1 MRLRAWLLP
10 ALLAAPLFLPVDGAL
25 ACIRFKKP
33 AGAIP
38 PGMRDPKD
46 PPPPPSDSPPPTT
59 TPSDPTQPPP
69 PTTNPSQPTG
79 VGPQTTPRSGPTTP
93 DEKAAKKAATD
104 YSTWETWW
112 VLNRIEFF
120 PHRYVQQTIST
131 EGPTPKGATPLS
143 AEVVRNK
150 LWKQLLVLKDDKQAF
165 VREAALITIGRVASD
180 EALRAEARKI
190 LVGALSDPNHL
201 VARAAALGLFYVA
214 DDSCV
219 WDMLRIVDDP
229 KAETDVRAFT
239 AVTLTALEKH
249 DLIGSRLQRLVKV
262 DKEADFELKCAA
274 MMALGFVPGPDS
286 KRFLAEVYADK
297 REYREELRAMA
308 IESFGRRGS
317 FEDGREILTKALDDK
332 EIHIRRSAAIA
343 LGILDYRTAAERE
356 IASLMAPYDAMNNA
370 KVPADVQAKVDELQ
384 KAKVEQRDAQH
395 KHVRDVVKKLIHAL
409 QHDNDSFVASMAAI
423 GLGRIAAQTDE
434 NLAIQTLVAD
444 LKKER
449 NIVRE
454 YEILA
459 LAIAKAPQAYDLA
472 LEAATGKNRQ
482 PTTKGAG
489 MVALGILRD
498 PRAVEPLHKILDE
511 SDHPMLRGTA
521 ALALGMIGDER
532 SAAPILTML
541 KTTKSPDCMSE
552 GALGLALLGTK
563 KGSDTLVKK
572 LTETADGNV
581 AAYTV
586 YSLGLMKDRSKLDAL
601 LDIATNH
608 GNFFVQSAGVA
619 AIGYVSSAE
628 DYPMRH
634 LMSRGFNYMLNLQLL
649 ENYFYKL

>member
-10 ALLAAPLFLPVDGAL
+10 ALLVTPLFLPVDGAL

-46 PPPPPSDSPPPTT
+46 PPPPPDQPPPTT
-59 TPSDPTQPPP
+59 TPSDPAAPPAPTNSPSTPSTLGSPP
-69 PTTNPSQPTG
+69 PTTT
-79 VGPQTTPRSGPTTP
+79 PTTGGEDKGP
-93 DEKAAKKAATD
+93 KKTATD

-120 PHRYVQQTIST
+120 PHRYVTATVST
-131 EGPTPKGATPLS
+131 EGPTPKGATALS
-143 AEVVRNK
+143 PEVVRNK

-180 EALRAEARKI
+180 EALRAEARTI
-190 LVGALSDPNHL
+190 LLKALTDPNHL

-214 DDSCV
+214 DESCV
-219 WDMLRIVDDP
+219 WDMARILDDP
-229 KAETDVRAFT
+229 KAETDVRAFV
-239 AVTLTALEKH
+239 AVTLTALKKH
-249 DLIGSRLQRLVKV
+249 DLTGPRLQRLVKV
-262 DKEADFELKCAA
+262 DKQADFELKCAA
-274 MMALGFVPGPDS
+274 LMALGYVPGPES
-286 KRFLAEVYADK
+286 KRFLEEVYADK

-317 FEDGREILTKALDDK
+317 FEDGREILTKAMDDK
-332 EIHIRRSAAIA
+332 EIHIRRSAVMA
-343 LGILDYRTAAERE
+343 LGILDYRTNAERE
-356 IASLMAPYDAMNNA
+356 IAGLMAPYDAMNNA
-370 KVPADVQAKVDELQ
+370 KVPADVQAKVDEL
-384 KAKVEQRDAQH
+384 KKVVGDQREAQH
-395 KHVRDVVKKLIHAL
+395 KNVRDVVKKLIHAL
-409 QHDNDSFVASMAAI
+409 QHDNDSFVASMSAI
-423 GLGRIAAQTDE
+423 GLGRIASQLDE
-434 NLAIQTLVAD
+434 NLAIQALVND

-454 YEILA
+454 YEIIA
-459 LAIAKAPQAYDLA
+459 LAIARAPQAYDI
-472 LEAATGKNRQ
+472 AADAVSGKNRQ
-482 PTTKGAG
+482 PTTQGAG
-489 MVALGILRD
+489 MVALGILGD
-498 PRAVEPLHKILDE
+498 PRGVTVLHDVLDK
-511 SDHPMLRGTA
+511 SGHPMLRGTA
-521 ALALGMIGDER
+521 SLALGMIGDEK
-532 SAAPILTML
+532 SGGPILSML
-541 KTTKSPDCMSE
+541 KTTKSPDSMAE

-601 LDIATNH
+601 LDIAINH

-649 ENYFYKL
+649 ESYFYKL